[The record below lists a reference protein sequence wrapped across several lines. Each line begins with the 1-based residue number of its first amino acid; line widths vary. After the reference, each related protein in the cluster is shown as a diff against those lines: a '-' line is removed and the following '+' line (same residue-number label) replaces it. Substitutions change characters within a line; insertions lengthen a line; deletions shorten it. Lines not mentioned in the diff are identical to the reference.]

1 MCMRAYM
8 RASMHV
14 CMCVCGYV
22 FCVYVCVC
30 SHPGHFKGMYDD
42 AVVSYHIP
50 CLLVQM
56 PRLLFI
62 SSRNLVQLLFESGY

>member
-1 MCMRAYM
+1 MCAYM
-8 RASMHV
+8 HASMHV

-42 AVVSYHIP
+42 AVVSYLYHV
-50 CLLVQM
+50 CLI
-56 PRLLFI
+56 RRRGYYLFHHAI
-62 SSRNLVQLLFESGY
+62 LCGFYSRAATN